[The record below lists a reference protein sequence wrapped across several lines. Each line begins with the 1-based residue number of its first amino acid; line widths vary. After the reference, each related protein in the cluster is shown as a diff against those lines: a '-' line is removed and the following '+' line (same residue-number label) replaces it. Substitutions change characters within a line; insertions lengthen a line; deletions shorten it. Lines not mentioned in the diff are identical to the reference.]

1 MFLLRDWQSAGDQA
15 RHFGIRVRP
24 ARTDE
29 GVPKEED
36 TGRLAVSF
44 KLLCYAH
51 SVKTIGVLLV
61 MGALVVVILWFYYRP
76 TIEYLRIGPWKLK

>member
-1 MFLLRDWQSAGDQA
+1 
-15 RHFGIRVRP
+15 
-24 ARTDE
+24 
-29 GVPKEED
+29 
-36 TGRLAVSF
+36 VSF